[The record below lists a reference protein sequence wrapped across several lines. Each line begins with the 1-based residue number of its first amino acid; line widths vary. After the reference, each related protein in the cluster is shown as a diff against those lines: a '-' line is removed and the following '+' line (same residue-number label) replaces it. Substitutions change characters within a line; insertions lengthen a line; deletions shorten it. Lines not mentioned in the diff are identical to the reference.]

1 MYLQF
6 DCNRLFLLL
15 YLLLFLKKVTPVL
28 VTDLFFAFERIM
40 SSFLFSENNLQVSHI
55 FFWEKFSKKTESLP
69 QCERRR
75 RWKMFKVFEGTDK
88 KCQNV

>member
-40 SSFLFSENNLQVSHI
+40 SSFLFSENNSQVSHI
-55 FFWEKFSKKTESLP
+55 FSSGRRGFFSKKTESFIP
-69 QCERRR
+69 QCERSRR
-75 RWKMFKVFEGTDK
+75 M
-88 KCQNV
+88 

>member
-6 DCNRLFLLL
+6 ECNRLFLLL

-40 SSFLFSENNLQVSHI
+40 SSFLFSENNSQVSHI
-55 FFWEKFSKKTESLP
+55 FFWERFSKKNRIIYHSAKEEEDGKFLSFRR
-69 QCERRR
+69 ER
-75 RWKMFKVFEGTDK
+75 
-88 KCQNV
+88 